1 MTSAGSLYGKSLYDL
16 AAEEKLAE
24 RIMEEL
30 TCVQELFREF
40 PEYIDLLQEPS
51 VPKKERLGL
60 LDEAFGDALQPYL
73 LNFLKLLTEKGLLR
87 EFHSCC
93 RAYRSRYNE
102 AHGIVDAVVVSA
114 AELDAAQEKRLL
126 ERLEAISGKNVVLH
140 RKTDPAVLGG
150 VRVEMEG
157 RLYDGTVRGRI
168 SDLRRKLEET
178 VL

>member
-16 AAEEKLAE
+16 AGEDNLTEA
-24 RIMEEL
+24 IMEEL
-30 TCVQELFREF
+30 TCVQELFREY
-40 PEYIDLLQEPS
+40 PEYIRLLQEPS

-60 LDEAFGDALQPYL
+60 LDESFGDAVQPYL

-87 EFHSCC
+87 EFRSCYL
-93 RAYRSRYNE
+93 AYRSCYNE
-102 AHGIVDAVVVSA
+102 DHGITDAVVVSA
-114 AELDAAQEKRLL
+114 TDLSEDQQ
-126 ERLEAISGKNVVLH
+126 ERLRERLQQISGKKVVLH
-140 RKTDPAVLGG
+140 KKVDSAVLGG

-168 SDLRRKLEET
+168 SDLRRKMEET

>member
-102 AHGIVDAVVVSA
+102 SHGIVDAVVVSA